1 MNKNPTK
8 IALVT
13 GAARGIG
20 RAIASEFLAAG
31 YRVVAVDL
39 RAFSAPAEGAAADPA
54 LCWTQKLDVTDQ
66 AAITKLQAD
75 IVAKWG
81 HVSVLVNNA
90 AISPKQPD
98 GYSAKLLN
106 ISNQEWASV
115 LAVNLTAVLHMS
127 QAFLPGMQEQQWGRV
142 INLSSLA
149 GRTKSI
155 SAGASYMTS
164 KAGVLGLTRAIAAE
178 MGPHGITANSI
189 APGRIVTEMSM
200 TAGEEANRKIAEQLP
215 VRRLGTVKEIAETVL
230 YLASDGAGYLNG
242 AVIDVNGGHFM
253 P

>member
-1 MNKNPTK
+1 MKKNPTK

-39 RAFSAPAEGAAADPA
+39 RAFSAPAECAAADPA

-164 KAGVLGLTRAIAAE
+164 KAG
-178 MGPHGITANSI
+178 
-189 APGRIVTEMSM
+189 
-200 TAGEEANRKIAEQLP
+200 EEANRKIAEQLP

>member
-1 MNKNPTK
+1 MKKNPTQ
-8 IALVT
+8 ITFVT

-20 RAIASEFLAAG
+20 HAIASEFLAAG
-31 YRVVAVDL
+31 YRVVGVDL
-39 RAFSAPAEGAAADPA
+39 RTFSAPTDERDYDPA
-54 LCWTQKLDVTDQ
+54 NFWAHKLDVTDQ
-66 AAITKLQAD
+66 AAITKLHD
-75 IVAKWG
+75 EIVAKWG

-106 ISNQEWASV
+106 ITNQEWASV

-127 QAFLPGMQEQQWGRV
+127 QAFLPGMQKQQWGRV

-149 GRTKSI
+149 GRTRSI

-178 MGPHGITANSI
+178 MGPYGITANSI

>member
-1 MNKNPTK
+1 
-8 IALVT
+8 
-13 GAARGIG
+13 
-20 RAIASEFLAAG
+20 
-31 YRVVAVDL
+31 VAVDL
-39 RAFSAPAEGAAADPA
+39 REFSAPAEGAAADPA
-54 LCWTQKLDVTDQ
+54 LFWTQKLDVTDQ

-178 MGPHGITANSI
+178 MGPQALL
-189 APGRIVTEMSM
+189 RIRS
-200 TAGEEANRKIAEQLP
+200 RQ
-215 VRRLGTVKEIAETVL
+215 
-230 YLASDGAGYLNG
+230 
-242 AVIDVNGGHFM
+242 GGS
-253 P
+253 